1 MEMKLILFIIAFV
14 LVFLLRLPMGP
25 GMLAACVV
33 YILASGGNLT
43 VIANQ
48 VCTTYW
54 TNYTIIAIPLFIF
67 TANVMNNGKA
77 SELLFKW
84 CDTIFGRFKGGMA
97 YVNCVIS
104 LIFAGMSGSA
114 VADASGIG
122 LMEMKEMRRQGY
134 DEDFA
139 AALTGATATVGP
151 VFPPSITMLMYA
163 SVTGASVGKLFIAG
177 VIPGI
182 MMCVSLMVYVFYY
195 GRVHGLPVGVK
206 YTLKMFLRITFQAFP
221 ALLCPVILLVSIY
234 GGICT
239 PTEAG
244 AIAGFYALVIS
255 LIVYRCLGWKELK
268 SIFVATAQMVGR
280 IAITVGCASAIV
292 YIAGLEKLPV
302 YIGGWLLGLTD
313 NKYLFLLIINLGFLL
328 MGMVFDTN
336 TITLIFLPMVL
347 GTVQALHIDLIHFGV
362 IFVVNMMIGLL
373 TPPFGNL
380 LFTTSAITS
389 APMNKLIK
397 RLIPM
402 IGVLFVCL
410 LLLTYIPQFSTF
422 LPSMMLGK

>member
-1 MEMKLILFIIAFV
+1 MQLKLILFVVAFV
-14 LVFLLRLPMGP
+14 LVFLLKLPMGP
-25 GMLAACVV
+25 GMLAACTV
-33 YILASGGNLT
+33 YVLASGSNLT

-77 SELLFKW
+77 SELLYKW
-84 CDTIFGRFKGGMA
+84 CNSIFGRFKGGMA

-134 DEDFA
+134 EEDFS

-177 VIPGI
+177 IVPGV
-182 MMCVSLMVYVFYY
+182 MMCVSLMIYVFYY
-195 GRVHGLPVGVK
+195 GRRYGLPQGVR
-206 YTLKMFLRITFQAFP
+206 YTLAQFLNITVKAFP

-234 GGICT
+234 GGLCT

-244 AIAGFYALVIS
+244 AIAGFYALIIS
-255 LIVYRCLGWKELK
+255 LIVYRCVGWKELVD
-268 SIFVATAQMVGR
+268 IFKATAEMAGR
-280 IAITVGCASAIV
+280 IAITVGCASAMV
-292 YIAGLEKLPV
+292 YIAGMEKLPAIV
-302 YIGGWLLGLTD
+302 GGWLLGVTT
-313 NKYLFLLIINLGFLL
+313 NKYVFLLLINLCFLL
-328 MGMVFDTN
+328 MGMIFDTN
-336 TITLIFLPMVL
+336 TITLIFLPMVIETVHVL
-347 GTVQALHIDLIHFGV
+347 GIDLIHFGV

-380 LFTTSAITS
+380 LFTTSAITK
-389 APMNKLIK
+389 APMSDLIK
-397 RLIPM
+397 KLVPM
-402 IGVLFVCL
+402 MAVLFICL
-410 LLLTYIPQFSTF
+410 ILLTYVPTFSTL
-422 LPSMMLGK
+422 LPSLMMGS

>member
-1 MEMKLILFIIAFV
+1 MQLKLILFIIAFV
-14 LVFLLRLPMGP
+14 LIFLLRLPMGP
-25 GMLAACVV
+25 GMLAACTV
-33 YILASGGNLT
+33 YVLASGTNMT

-67 TANVMNNGKA
+67 TANVMNNGKV

-84 CDTIFGRFKGGMA
+84 GDSIFGRFRGGMA

-134 DEDFA
+134 DEGFA

-177 VIPGI
+177 IVPGV
-182 MMCVSLMVYVFYY
+182 MMCVSLMCYVFYY
-195 GRVHGLPVGVK
+195 GHTHGLPIGVK
-206 YTLKMFLRITFQAFP
+206 YTLKQFLRITVQAFP
-221 ALLCPVILLVSIY
+221 GLLCPMILLVSIY
-234 GGICT
+234 GGLCT

-244 AIAGFYALVIS
+244 AIAGFYALIIS
-255 LIVYRCLGWKELK
+255 LLVYRCLGWKELRD
-268 SIFVATAQMVGR
+268 IFVNTAEMVGR

-292 YIAGLEKLPV
+292 YIAGKEKLPV
-302 YIGGWLLGLTD
+302 YIGGWLLGVTA
-313 NKYLFLLIINLGFLL
+313 NKYVFLILINLIFLL

-336 TITLIFLPMVL
+336 TITLIFLPMVM
-347 GTVQALHIDLIHFGV
+347 GTVEALGIDLIHFGV
-362 IFVVNMMIGLL
+362 IFVVNMMLGLL

-380 LFTTSAITS
+380 LFTTSAITTAS
-389 APMNKLIK
+389 MSELIRK
-397 RLIPM
+397 LIPM
-402 IGVLFVCL
+402 IAVLFICL
-410 LLLTYIPQFSTF
+410 LLLTYVPAFSTL
-422 LPSMMLGK
+422 LPSMMMGS